1 MKNHPACGLTGNL
14 YLAEKNCGAVRSML
28 LKNLQSALLW
38 RLNNPRALKNKH
50 IMSNRMIILGGGESG
65 VGAAILAAQRGY
77 DVFVSDGGPLKEAYK
92 KALQQHDIAFEENG
106 HSEDRI
112 LDGDEVMKSPGIPD
126 KNEMVRRI
134 RAKGI
139 PVISEIEL
147 AYRYKG
153 DSRIIG
159 ITGSNGKST
168 TTALT
173 YHICKHGGFDCAL
186 VGNIGYSFARQVAED
201 PKPWYVCE
209 ISSFQLDD
217 IVDFRS
223 DVAVLTNI
231 TEDHLD
237 RYDYKFENY
246 IASKFRITKNQ
257 TSGDYFIYNED
268 DPVIEQNIG
277 LFQIHSNPLPFTM
290 QQEPNKGG
298 FIGKGQL
305 TINTGSEKL
314 QMSIYDFALKG
325 IHNQY
330 NTMAAGIASA
340 TVGIRKEKI
349 REAIQSFEALEHR
362 MEHVLTVRGVEFI
375 NDSKATNVNS
385 TWYALESMDKPT
397 VLILGGVDKGNDYSL
412 IRDLIK
418 EKVKA
423 IVCMGVDNRKIHEAF
438 QNDVPV
444 MVNTGSAE
452 EAVKAAFHFA
462 TKGDTVLL
470 SPACASF
477 DLFKNYEDRGRQFK
491 EAVRDL

>member
-1 MKNHPACGLTGNL
+1 M
-14 YLAEKNCGAVRSML
+14 
-28 LKNLQSALLW
+28 QQ
-38 RLNNPRALKNKH
+38 RLV
-50 IMSNRMIILGGGESG
+50 ILGGGESG
-65 VGAAILAAQRGY
+65 VGAAVLAAKEGY
-77 DVFVSDGGPLKEAYK
+77 DVFLSDGSALKDNYRQD
-92 KALQQHDIAFEENG
+92 LQRLGIDFEEGG
-106 HSEDRI
+106 HTLEKI
-112 LDGDEVMKSPGIPD
+112 LNADEVMKSPGIPE
-126 KNEMVRRI
+126 KNDLVKKI
-134 RAKGI
+134 RARGI

-147 AYRYKG
+147 AYRHKG

-159 ITGSNGKST
+159 ITGSNGKTT

-173 YHICKHGGFDCAL
+173 YHICRHGELDCAL

-201 PKPWYVCE
+201 PKPWYVAE

-217 IVDFRS
+217 IVTFRP
-223 DVAVLTNI
+223 DVAILTNI

-237 RYDYKFENY
+237 RYEYKFDNY
-246 IASKFRITKNQ
+246 IRSKFRIIMNQ
-257 TSGDYFIYNED
+257 TKDDYFIYNDD
-268 DPVIEQNIG
+268 DPVIKENLG
-277 LFQIHSNPLPFTM
+277 HYPIHSNPLPFTM
-290 QQEPNKGG
+290 QHETNKGG
-298 FIGKGQL
+298 FINKGQMN
-305 TINTGSEKL
+305 IETGNEKW

-340 TVGIRKEKI
+340 TVGIRKQKI

-362 MEHVLTVRGVEFI
+362 MEYVSTVRGVEFI

-385 TWYALESMDKPT
+385 TWYALESMEKPT
-397 VLILGGVDKGNDYSL
+397 ILILGGVDKGNDYGL
-412 IRDLIK
+412 IRDLVK

-438 QNDVPV
+438 QNDVAL
-444 MVNTGSAE
+444 MVNTASAE

-462 TKGDTVLL
+462 TKGDVVLL